1 MNIIQ
6 LYDHFLTTAG
16 VFTDTRTP
24 VNDGLYFALS
34 GPRFNANSFALEAL
48 EKGAKLA
55 VVDDPTIAH
64 QHPKLLWV
72 ENTLRTLQ
80 ELAQHHRQHIKATIV
95 GLTGSN
101 GKTTSKEL
109 ITSVLKTHYT
119 VSATKGN
126 LNNHIGVPLT
136 LLRIPENAQIAIVEM
151 GANHQ
156 GEIAALSEI
165 AQPDIGYIT
174 NFGKAHMEGFGGVEG
189 IIKGK
194 SELYKYLE
202 KNHRI
207 ALCNSDDPIQ
217 MERTQNIHRILF
229 GTTKAAEYT
238 MQYHSSNQGLWIT
251 TKLGKVESQLY
262 GDYNLPNI
270 AAAVALG
277 LHFNVPFTKIQ
288 AGIASYQSTN
298 NRSQTLTFGDTKVI
312 LDAYNANPTSM
323 ALALQTFFDQ
333 NTTKRVLILG
343 DMLELGKYSADEH
356 QAIVG
361 ILEKQKF
368 DKAFLVGKAFSQTT
382 SSITAIERFT
392 TTEDLISTL
401 KKEDVTN
408 KNLLLKGSRGLAL
421 EKVLEIFKE

>member
-6 LYDHFLTTAG
+6 LYDYFLSTAG

-24 VNDGLYFALS
+24 IKDGLYFALS

-48 EKGAKLA
+48 EKGAKFA

-72 ENTLRTLQ
+72 ENTLQTLQ
-80 ELAQHHRQHIKATIV
+80 ELAQYHRQQIKATII

-109 ITSVLKTHYT
+109 MASVLKTHYT
-119 VSATKGN
+119 VSATEGN

-136 LLRIPENAQIAIVEM
+136 LLRIPDNAQIAIVEM

-156 GEIAALSEI
+156 GEIAALCEI

-194 SELYKYLE
+194 SELYRYLE
-202 KNHRI
+202 NSRRI

-217 MERTQNIHRILF
+217 MKRTQNIRRVLF
-229 GTTKAAEYT
+229 GTSKTAEYT
-238 MQYHSSNQGLWIT
+238 MHYNSSNQGLWVT
-251 TKLGKVESQLY
+251 TNLGKVESQLY

-298 NRSQTLTFGDTKVI
+298 NRSQTLTFGHTKVI

-323 ALALQTFFDQ
+323 ALALKTFFDQ

-343 DMLELGKYSADEH
+343 DMLELGQYSADEH

-368 DKAFLVGKAFSQTT
+368 DKAYLVGKAFSQTT
-382 SSITAIERFT
+382 SSMTAIERYT
-392 TTEDLISTL
+392 TTEDLISII
-401 KKEDVTN
+401 KKEDVVN

-421 EKVLEIFKE
+421 EKILEIFEE